1 MAKWMQKAAA
11 DMEKEGTKGDF
22 TAKAKA
28 AGMAVQAFARKVTT
42 AYSKWV
48 KSGRTGAPPYDLK
61 TYRQA
66 QFALRAGGAKKD

>member
-11 DMEKEGTKGDF
+11 EMKKDGTKGVF

-28 AGMAVQAFARKVTT
+28 AGMSVQAFARKVTT

-66 QFALRAGGAKKD
+66 QFALKAGEAKKD